1 MILLSAILA
10 ASILPTKA
18 APDKPP
24 IDQAVF
30 EAIQDEIEYGLE
42 ASREQDIER
51 YMEGVPADTRIV
63 EEDGSII
70 GRDQLKEIKRKEWAI
85 IPKTNFLDMTITGF
99 EIGCDGRCATVW
111 TDQKWDRQMLGRDGK
126 SEFNVVT
133 TQKHKE
139 RWEERDSRWVNV
151 DTVELGGSTMVDGKP
166 Y

>member
-10 ASILPTKA
+10 ASILPTKTP
-18 APDKPP
+18 PDKPP

-70 GRDQLKEIKRKEWAI
+70 GRDQLKEIKRKEWTI
-85 IPKTNFLDMTITGF
+85 IPKTKFLDTMITGF
-99 EIGCDGRCATVW
+99 
-111 TDQKWDRQMLGRDGK
+111 
-126 SEFNVVT
+126 
-133 TQKHKE
+133 
-139 RWEERDSRWVNV
+139 
-151 DTVELGGSTMVDGKP
+151 
-166 Y
+166 